1 VHYLSVFAQCTILTL
16 PVDESMHHHT
26 RIANSADAAGPTKV
40 FKALRK
46 ASKAPSTV
54 AELNIETGST
64 ELDREMLSEACR

>member
-1 VHYLSVFAQCTILTL
+1 
-16 PVDESMHHHT
+16 MHHHT
-26 RIANSADAAGPTKV
+26 RIANSADAAAPTKV
-40 FKALRK
+40 FKALKK